1 MHCKKKKNPRTLKLY
16 GTCYINPDIIDIMF
30 ACFQFLFVSIINVAY
45 VLYQSIAPS
54 KYSLFPRGC
63 HCWKNR
69 LKRWI
74 LPILLL
80 FVVLSINLLNIHHWK
95 RTALWRGK
103 SVSSWMTEICPNS
116 YFLNLILWCSL
127 AGWKSSTNVFPKGQ
141 LKKLYP
147 LLWVWYSNDCSFSIG
162 SPILTC
168 RIN

>member
-1 MHCKKKKNPRTLKLY
+1 M
-16 GTCYINPDIIDIMF
+16 
-30 ACFQFLFVSIINVAY
+30 Y

-103 SVSSWMTEICPNS
+103 SVSNWMTEICPDS
-116 YFLNLILWCSL
+116 HFINLILWCSL

-141 LKKLYP
+141 LKKLYL
-147 LLWVWYSNDCSFSIG
+147 LLWVCSCCSNCSFIWVHLFCPAELINVHLVRSKWPQICLMNG
-162 SPILTC
+162 LLQQSSPWKRLLLLVWKSP
-168 RIN
+168 